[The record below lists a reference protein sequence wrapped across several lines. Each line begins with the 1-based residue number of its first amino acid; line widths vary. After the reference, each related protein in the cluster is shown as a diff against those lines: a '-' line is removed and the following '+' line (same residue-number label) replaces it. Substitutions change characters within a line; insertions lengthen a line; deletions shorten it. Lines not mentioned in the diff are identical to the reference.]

1 MHINL
6 AFIKNKL
13 NALILNISNN
23 KITEIKGFDNLINLQ
38 QLYLYN
44 RYVYNKY

>member
-13 NALILNISNN
+13 NAFYISIELSQSENS
-23 KITEIKGFDNLINLQ
+23 ESD
-38 QLYLYN
+38 
-44 RYVYNKY
+44 V